1 MMMAHK
7 ACKTVLTD
15 DAGMNKAHVV
25 EDGRRGA
32 PIANFHRRAFLG
44 SENAYL
50 ELSPGYEGT
59 LDSLI
64 GTRQ

>member
-1 MMMAHK
+1 MAHK

-32 PIANFHRRAFLG
+32 PIANFPPASIFR
-44 SENAYL
+44 
-50 ELSPGYEGT
+50 
-59 LDSLI
+59 I
-64 GTRQ
+64 